1 MQSFHTY
8 ILFSHP
14 RNKFYIGST
23 NDIQRRL
30 NEHNSRQN
38 LSTKFGIPWDLV
50 YSKEFNSKS
59 EAIRLEI
66 KIKKRGAKRFLDN
79 LQNSG

>member
-1 MQSFHTY
+1 MHSFHTY
-8 ILFSHP
+8 ILFSNSK
-14 RNKFYIGST
+14 NKFYIGST

-38 LSTKFGIPWDLV
+38 LSIKFGIPWDLV

-66 KIKKRGAKRFLDN
+66 KIKKRDAKRFLDD

>member
-8 ILFSHP
+8 ILFSHS

-30 NEHNSRQN
+30 IEHNSGQN
-38 LSTKFGIPWDLV
+38 TSTKFGLPWDLI
-50 YSKEFNSKS
+50 YSKEFSSKS

-66 KIKKRGAKRFLDN
+66 KIKKRGAKRFLDD
-79 LQNSG
+79 LHKSG

>member
-8 ILFSHP
+8 ILIFNS

-30 NEHNSRQN
+30 TEHNSGQTK
-38 LSTKFGIPWDLV
+38 STKFGIPWQLV
-50 YSKEFNSKS
+50 YSNEFSTKS
-59 EAIRLEI
+59 EATQLEI
-66 KIKKRGAKRFLDN
+66 KSKKRGAKRFLDN
-79 LQNSG
+79 LRDSG

>member
-8 ILFSHP
+8 ILFSNCK
-14 RNKFYIGST
+14 NKFYIGST

-30 NEHNSRQN
+30 VEHNSGQTQ
-38 LSTKFGIPWDLV
+38 STKFGIPWNLV
-50 YSKEFNSKS
+50 FSKEFSSKS

-66 KIKKRGAKRFLDN
+66 KIKKKGAKRFLDDIKN
-79 LQNSG
+79 TG